1 MSPIKFTNENHPKLT
16 ITGQAVLF
24 AMTRMV
30 LNTNTRM
37 FYPFLAV
44 FARGLGVDIAQI
56 SLAISAR
63 QLVGALNPF
72 LASLV
77 DLRGRKTGMLFGV
90 GIFIFANVIVVIWPV
105 YPIFFLTL
113 ILAMLGSFL
122 AIFSIQAYIG
132 DNVPYAQRGR
142 VIAITEMGW
151 SLSFI
156 LIIPIVGF
164 LIARSGWLGPFPL
177 MIGLGVAIFLLLARL
192 VPPDPARTAAVNGI
206 IGNFGFV
213 IRSGPALAALAM
225 GFLFTMANEVV
236 NLMFGVWMEDSFSL
250 QIMALGAAS
259 AVIGIS
265 ELSGEGLTA
274 LLVDRLG
281 KERSILTGL
290 VLNGLSAAMLPLL
303 GTSVAGGLTGLF
315 FFYLTFEFTIV
326 SSLPLLTEILPSARA
341 TLMGMYIAIFSL
353 GRAVGAFIAPQLY
366 LTGFWLNSV
375 AALVLDILAILFLMR
390 IRIPVSEDPP
400 QEG

>member
-1 MSPIKFTNENHPKLT
+1 MSPQLSEEKRPKLT
-16 ITGQAVLF
+16 ITGQAILF
-24 AMTRMV
+24 ALTRMV

-72 LASLV
+72 MASLV

-90 GIFIFANVIVVIWPV
+90 GIFIFANAIVVIWPV
-105 YPIFFLTL
+105 YPVFFLTL

-177 MIGLGVAIFLLLARL
+177 MTGLGVAIFLLLARL
-192 VPPDPARTAAVNGI
+192 VPPDPARKAVVNGI
-206 IGNFGFV
+206 IGNLRFV
-213 IRSGPALAALAM
+213 FRSGPALTALAM

-236 NLMFGVWMEDSFSL
+236 NLMFGVWMEDAFGL

-281 KERSILTGL
+281 KERSILVGL
-290 VLNGLSAAMLPLL
+290 VLNGLSAAMLPFL
-303 GTSVAGGLTGLF
+303 GTSVAGGLAGLF

-353 GRAVGAFIAPQLY
+353 GRALGALIAPQLY
-366 LTGFWLNSV
+366 VTGFWLNAV
-375 AALVLDILAILFLMR
+375 AALALDLLAILCLMR

>member
-1 MSPIKFTNENHPKLT
+1 MSLQLSEEKRPKLT
-16 ITGQAVLF
+16 ITGQAILF
-24 AMTRMV
+24 ALTRMV

-72 LASLV
+72 MASLV

-90 GIFIFANVIVVIWPV
+90 GIFIFANAIVVIWPV
-105 YPIFFLTL
+105 YPVFFLTL

-164 LIARSGWLGPFPL
+164 LIARSGWLAPFPL
-177 MIGLGVAIFLLLARL
+177 MIGLGVAIFLLLVRL
-192 VPPDPARTAAVNGI
+192 VPPDPARKAAVNGI
-206 IGNFGFV
+206 LGNFRFV
-213 IRSGPALAALAM
+213 VRSGPALAALAM

-236 NLMFGVWMEDSFSL
+236 NLMFGVWMEDAFGL

-290 VLNGLSAAMLPLL
+290 ILNGFSAAMLPLL
-303 GTSVAGGLTGLF
+303 GTSVAGGLAGLF

-353 GRAVGAFIAPQLY
+353 GRALGALIAPQLY
-366 LTGFWLNSV
+366 VTGFWLNAV
-375 AALVLDILAILFLMR
+375 AALALDLLAILCLMR